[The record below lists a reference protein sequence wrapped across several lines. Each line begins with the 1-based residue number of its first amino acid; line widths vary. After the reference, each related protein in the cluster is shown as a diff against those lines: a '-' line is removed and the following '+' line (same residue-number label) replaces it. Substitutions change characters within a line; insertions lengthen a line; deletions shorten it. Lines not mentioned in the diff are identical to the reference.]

1 MSIENQLTELI
12 ATQKELIAAQKEN
25 TAALN
30 AVLGASGSTPSNVV
44 PITAEA
50 PKPAKKVA
58 KTTPAATPE
67 PEPVTETPTK
77 VDAPAPESDEFSD
90 PLDPDTKVVVQG
102 DPAPS
107 KIDVDATIK
116 EITDTWKEMLSGA
129 DAERKAMLKDKFPA
143 IRAKWGLTAD
153 AKLISLAPTPEK
165 LVGLLADIK
174 AL

>member
-1 MSIENQLTELI
+1 MSIEAQLASLE
-12 ATQKELIAAQKEN
+12 AALKEN

-30 AVLGASGSTPSNVV
+30 AVLAAGGSSPSNVV
-44 PITAEA
+44 AIISETT
-50 PKPAKKVA
+50 KPATKKA
-58 KTTPAATPE
+58 EPAPEPAPTPAPE

-102 DPAPS
+102 DPAPP

-116 EITDTWKEMLSGA
+116 EITDTWKTMLSEA
-129 DAERKAMLKDKFPA
+129 DADRKAMLKDKFPA
-143 IRAKWGLTAD
+143 IRAKWGLAAD

>member
-1 MSIENQLTELI
+1 MSIEAQLASLE
-12 ATQKELIAAQKEN
+12 AALKEN

-30 AVLGASGSTPSNVV
+30 AVLAAGGSAPSNVV
-44 PITAEA
+44 PITPEA
-50 PKPAKKVA
+50 PKPAKKNA
-58 KTTPAATPE
+58 KPAPEPAPTPE

-77 VDAPAPESDEFSD
+77 VAAPAPESDEFSD

-102 DPAPS
+102 DPAPP

-116 EITDTWKEMLSGA
+116 EITDTWKAMLSEA
-129 DAERKAMLKDKFPA
+129 DADRKAMLKEKFPA
-143 IRAKWGLTAD
+143 IRTKWGLTAD